1 MVALHMLLSEV
12 IMLIFNPSL
21 PKSISYLPSLSTMY
35 SSSTKYIHMQEGFA
49 GGRLRATFEANAR
62 RQRKITAKGSLRCQG
77 PPTNIPI
84 NPGRLEKLILRT
96 DCVYIV
102 NGRRDLNHDYGNAS
116 EPFPDVRHC
125 VSCWEWGFR
134 PLGLRLETVARLCG
148 AVRATATGFD
158 VIYSIPWFKVYSTR
172 ETLLQGIAAVARRSG

>member
-1 MVALHMLLSEV
+1 MLYNH
-12 IMLIFNPSL
+12 INAQILIKVSDRVVRGELYVTSTKSSMNPSL

-125 VSCWEWGFR
+125 VSCWE
-134 PLGLRLETVARLCG
+134 
-148 AVRATATGFD
+148 
-158 VIYSIPWFKVYSTR
+158 
-172 ETLLQGIAAVARRSG
+172 